1 MSTQIYIHGILAK
14 KFGKHFTGFV
24 KDAYSAIKLIDA
36 NKNGFFKA
44 LMDLNKKNIFY
55 AIVCDSKVIEN
66 ENDFLE
72 KRSIKTI
79 NIIPLIVGS
88 GAAVAVGLGLIIA
101 ETGKLTLMGTI
112 VAGLVNAAISTAIS
126 LGISFLMSA
135 INRQASPQIS
145 QQKIA
150 VGGATA
156 FIESKGKSYIFS
168 NKQNLVSQGSAIP
181 VGYGKMKTSS
191 NLISASIKNY
201 STSQTTQDEFKLNA
215 SSSVLLDYIS

>member
-1 MSTQIYIHGILAK
+1 
-14 KFGKHFTGFV
+14 
-24 KDAYSAIKLIDA
+24 
-36 NKNGFFKA
+36 
-44 LMDLNKKNIFY
+44 MDLNKKNIFY

>member
-1 MSTQIYIHGILAK
+1 MSTQIHIHGILAK
-14 KFGKHFTGFV
+14 KFGKHFSGFV

-72 KRSIKTI
+72 KRNIKTI
-79 NIIPLIVGS
+79 NIIPLIIGS
-88 GAAVAVGLGLIIA
+88 GMAIALAIGFAAKSLGATIAAAVIN
-101 ETGKLTLMGTI
+101 TI
-112 VAGLVNAAISTAIS
+112 ISTAIS
-126 LGISFLMSA
+126 LGVSFLMSA
-135 INRQASPQIS
+135 INKQASPQIS

-156 FIESKGKSYIFS
+156 FLESKGKSYIFS

-181 VGYGKMKTSS
+181 VGYGKMKISS
-191 NLISASIKNY
+191 NLIFASIKNY
-201 STSQTTQDEFKLNA
+201 STNQSSQDEFKLN
-215 SSSVLLDYIS
+215 SSSSILLDYIS

>member
-14 KFGKHFTGFV
+14 KFGKHFSGFV

-55 AIVCDSKVIEN
+55 TIVCDGKIIEN

-72 KRSIKTI
+72 KRNIKTI
-79 NIIPLIVGS
+79 NIMPLIVGS
-88 GAAVAVGLGLIIA
+88 GAAVAIAIGLAVG
-101 ETGKLTLMGTI
+101 GKLTLMGTI

-135 INRQASPQIS
+135 INKQASPQIS

-168 NKQNLVSQGSAIP
+168 NKQNLTSQGSAIP
-181 VGYGKMKTSS
+181 VGYGNMKVSS
-191 NLISASIKNY
+191 NLILASIKNY
-201 STSQTTQDEFKLNA
+201 STTQSTQDEFKLN
-215 SSSVLLDYIS
+215 SSSNAFFDYIS